1 MLKRTNYLFIV
12 LALSIVAMGC
22 TIQLD
27 PSLPGANPQIT
38 RPTPTPAPISFVDVS
53 ASAGITVTHRAF
65 FKMDAKTG
73 YLGIGQAWGDYD
85 NDGWVDLYVTG
96 NLDEN
101 ALYHNNQDGTFS
113 VSPFSAQ
120 VSLPGA
126 TSGGVT
132 WADYDNDGWLDLY
145 VLNQDANVLFR
156 NLDGTGFQDVTA
168 IAGVGD
174 TGKGQTA
181 AWGDYDQD
189 GYLDLYVVNWSCMP
203 DCKPIDFTL
212 HQDRLYHN
220 NGDGTFRDVSAALVY
235 EKLLG
240 SGFAGSFMDYDNDGD
255 LDIYVVND
263 EFKNPI
269 GNVLWRNDGPRTDGQ
284 SCDSWCWTDVSTESG
299 AGIVISGMGLAVADY
314 DNDLDL
320 DFYFT
325 NMVRPMALFQN
336 QGQGTFVNVQADA
349 GVGVHENSVVGW
361 GPLFFDVDNDG
372 WLDLFLAASTTKAR
386 VLQPGGMQDMHYTR
400 PNYLF
405 HNNGDGTFTDISPA
419 TWADT
424 ARVSMGAAYADYDN
438 DGWVDFVVG
447 NWNEGYTLYRNEGL
461 VGANNHWLTVRLD
474 GAESVNRVAIGA
486 RVYVQTDD
494 GRTQMQEVKSGSSL
508 GAGSDTALHFGL
520 GQANV
525 KQVRVRWPDG
535 VLSVYSELTVDQI
548 VTLSR

>member
-1 MLKRTNYLFIV
+1 
-12 LALSIVAMGC
+12 MGC
-22 TIQLD
+22 AFQVD
-27 PSLPGANPQIT
+27 PSLLKANPQIT
-38 RPTPTPAPISFVDVS
+38 RPTPAVSEVPLSFVNVS
-53 ASAGITVTHRAF
+53 ASAGITATHRAF
-65 FKMDAKTG
+65 FKMDAETG

-85 NDGWVDLYVTG
+85 SDGWVDLYLTG
-96 NLDEN
+96 NLAEN
-101 ALYHNNQDGTFS
+101 VLYHNNQDGTFS
-113 VSPFSAQ
+113 VSPLSAQ
-120 VSLPGA
+120 VSLPEA

-145 VLNQDANVLFR
+145 VLNQEANVLFR
-156 NLDGTGFQDVTA
+156 NLGGAGFQDVTA

-203 DCKPIDFTL
+203 DCQPVDFTL

-220 NGDGTFRDVSAALVY
+220 SGDGTFSDVSAALVY

-240 SGFAGSFMDYDNDGD
+240 AGFTGSFMDYDNDGD

-269 GNVLWRNDGPRTDGQ
+269 GNVLWRNDGPTMDGR
-284 SCDSWCWTDVSTESG
+284 SCESWCWTDASTESG
-299 AGIVISGMGLAVADY
+299 TGVVISGMGLAVADY

-336 QGQGTFVNVQADA
+336 QGQGTFVNVEAEA

-361 GPLFFDVDNDG
+361 APLFFDVDNDG
-372 WLDLFLAASTTKAR
+372 WLDIFLAASTTKAR
-386 VLQPGGMQDMHYTR
+386 MLQPGGMQDMHHNR

-419 TWADT
+419 AWEDA
-424 ARVSMGAAYADYDN
+424 AQASMGAAYADYDN

-447 NWNEGYTLYRNEGL
+447 NWNEGYTLYHNEGL
-461 VGANNHWLTVRLD
+461 IGSDNHWLTVRLE
-474 GAESVNRVAIGA
+474 GAAPVNRDAIGA

-494 GRTQMQEVKSGSSL
+494 DRTQMQEVQSGSSL

-520 GQANV
+520 GTATV
-525 KQVRVRWPDG
+525 DHVLVRWPNGDEARFAD
-535 VLSVYSELTVDQI
+535 LATDRLWL
-548 VTLSR
+548 VTYP